1 MSRQAIYLDNPH
13 PFVNGADF
21 FRDHSLSLS
30 GRNTYEAL
38 NGITKKSILLFT
50 LEITEKGLEWS
61 Y

>member
-1 MSRQAIYLDNPH
+1 MSRQGIYLENPH

-38 NGITKKSILLFT
+38 RGINRQVFEVVVPDKSLV
-50 LEITEKGLEWS
+50 
-61 Y
+61 